1 MYAEYFAGYNA
12 NQDWELSITFEPTEK
27 EEYALLF
34 QEIEEQV
41 QQEASKAAET
51 SGKAKRPRVRL
62 RKQVLQR
69 ASKEAQGRNSNRR
82 KQGR

>member
-27 EEYALLF
+27 EEYAWLL

-41 QQEASKAAET
+41 QQETPKTTKARSKT
-51 SGKAKRPRVRL
+51 KSSNAKL
-62 RKQVLQR
+62 RKQMLQR
-69 ASKEAQGRNSNRR
+69 ASKEAQGRNPNRR